1 MNTYR
6 FHFNK
11 GKKTSAILFWLF
23 TALLTIPL
31 TAIVLLVPQDPI
43 LPTWLL
49 LISLPLM
56 LIAIYRLFKA
66 SSERKSTEII
76 SLSKE
81 GFTSACFGSVL
92 FSEIHFIW
100 VPVKEIGLLGA
111 LQRDYYKKTDANMP
125 YLEFSITT
133 RNGKTLNWILNEWGG
148 LYNSE
153 EEFSIFFN
161 FLTTLTNQLYQL
173 YHANEPYNS
182 YLKIIN
188 EKGYWK
194 KRA

>member
-1 MNTYR
+1 
-6 FHFNK
+6 
-11 GKKTSAILFWLF
+11 
-23 TALLTIPL
+23 
-31 TAIVLLVPQDPI
+31 
-43 LPTWLL
+43 
-49 LISLPLM
+49 
-56 LIAIYRLFKA
+56 
-66 SSERKSTEII
+66 
-76 SLSKE
+76 
-81 GFTSACFGSVL
+81 
-92 FSEIHFIW
+92 
-100 VPVKEIGLLGA
+100 
-111 LQRDYYKKTDANMP
+111 MP

-182 YLKIIN
+182 YLKIID
-188 EKGYWK
+188 EKGYWE